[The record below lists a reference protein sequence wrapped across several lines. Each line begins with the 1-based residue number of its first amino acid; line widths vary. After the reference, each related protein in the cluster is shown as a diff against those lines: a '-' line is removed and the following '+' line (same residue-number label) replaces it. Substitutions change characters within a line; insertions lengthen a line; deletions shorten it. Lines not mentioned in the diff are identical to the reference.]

1 MSNPPKSRHESWKL
15 KSIPLE
21 IQSDSQLLTRVV
33 TLSTNDDDISS
44 SLENEMSEKWRREAV
59 ALLERVGSV
68 DEELAGGRLGVM
80 AAQAAGASMR
90 LWRRSLRGKAI
101 PLCLRRTS
109 RLPRGDAC
117 PEIRKEERR
126 TNDKVFIVN

>member
-44 SLENEMSEKWRREAV
+44 SLDNEMSEKWRREAV

-90 LWRRSLRGKAI
+90 LKFSCQQFCVAHTSSKDL
-101 PLCLRRTS
+101 PLEKKSAR
-109 RLPRGDAC
+109 
-117 PEIRKEERR
+117 
-126 TNDKVFIVN
+126 